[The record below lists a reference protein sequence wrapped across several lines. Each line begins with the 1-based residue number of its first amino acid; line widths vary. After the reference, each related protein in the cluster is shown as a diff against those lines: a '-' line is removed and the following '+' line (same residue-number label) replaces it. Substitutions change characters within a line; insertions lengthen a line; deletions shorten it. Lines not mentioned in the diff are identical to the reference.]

1 MKRDSL
7 IRRAMATEASPA
19 VLLIRLM
26 VGAIFLSEGVQKFL
40 FPVERGVGRFTSIGL
55 PAPEFLATWVAVW
68 EIGAGTLILVGL
80 LTRPAAVAMIVNMMV
95 AIAVTKLP
103 MLSADGF
110 WTMAHESRTDYSM
123 LLGSAFLLLLGAG
136 RWSLDAILVSAT
148 NRSSRPGGQRIP
160 G

>member
-1 MKRDSL
+1 MGSF
-7 IRRAMATEASPA
+7 IHRAMGTDASAT

-26 VGAIFLSEGVQKFL
+26 VGAVFLSEGIQKFL
-40 FPVERGVGRFTSIGL
+40 LPAERGVGRFTSIGL

-103 MLSADGF
+103 MLSADVF

-123 LLGSAFLLLLGAG
+123 LLGSIFLLLIGAG
-136 RWSLDAILVSAT
+136 SWSLDAILTSPADS
-148 NRSSRPGGQRIP
+148 SSRRGPS
-160 G
+160 

>member
-1 MKRDSL
+1 
-7 IRRAMATEASPA
+7 
-19 VLLIRLM
+19 
-26 VGAIFLSEGVQKFL
+26 
-40 FPVERGVGRFTSIGL
+40 VERGVGRFTSIGL